1 ISLWFHDLTYKAMG
15 HRKSAVIGG
24 IANLVIGYIFLF
36 LILALL
42 ALIPIAGIQQGLDH
56 SIVAKVMIK
65 YSPGLT
71 QFVNALWL

>member
-1 ISLWFHDLTYKAMG
+1 G
-15 HRKSAVIGG
+15 C
-24 IANLVIGYIFLF
+24 ANLVIGYIFLF

-42 ALIPIAGIQQGLDH
+42 ALIPIAGIQHGLDH
-56 SIVAKVMIK
+56 AIVAKVMIK

>member
-1 ISLWFHDLTYKAMG
+1 AMWIHDLTYAAMG
-15 HRKSAVIGG
+15 HRRSAIIGG
-24 IANLVIGYIFLF
+24 CANLVIGYIFLF

-42 ALIPIAGIQQGLDH
+42 ALIPIAGIQHGLDH
-56 SIVAKVMIK
+56 AIVAKVMIK